1 LSRIAVFDPFSG
13 ASGDMILGAL
23 VDAGAPLA
31 SIQDAVSRL
40 GIAGVRITSRPA
52 ASGAIRGTRVII
64 EATGEHPSRD
74 WRTIRVILEK
84 SALTPPVRDAA
95 LAVFSAL
102 ASAEAE
108 AHGEPI
114 ENVHFHEVGAVD
126 AIVDIVG
133 ACAGLDALGVE
144 QIASSPIAVGSGWVR
159 SDHGLLPVPAP
170 ATAILLA
177 KHRVPI
183 RSDPP
188 GVPQPGEL
196 LTPTGAAILGALA
209 TWHVPAYIPDRLGYG
224 FGTRELPW
232 PNALRLWI
240 GETSRSGAADGEE
253 LLLET
258 NIDDMNPQFYE
269 PLSERLFAAGALD
282 VWLTHATMKKGRP
295 ATVVSA
301 IVPVDR
307 REEVERVFFVEST
320 TIGVRAMPVSRTR
333 APRRFETVTT
343 RWGEVRL
350 KLRGWEGR
358 VTGAMP
364 EYDDCLR
371 LSRASGAPIREI
383 WAEANRLGEVFA
395 GQRWATRSPG
405 ATNRPASSAESDPGD
420 DDRQRRE

>member
-1 LSRIAVFDPFSG
+1 MSRIAVFDPFSG

-23 VDAGAPLA
+23 VDAGVPFA
-31 SIQDAVSRL
+31 SIRDAVSRL
-40 GIAGVRITSRPA
+40 GIEGVHITSEPA
-52 ASGAIRGTRVII
+52 TSGAVRGTRVVV
-64 EATGEHPSRD
+64 EAAVQQPSRD
-74 WRTIRVILEK
+74 WRTIRGLLEE
-84 SALTPPVRDAA
+84 SALAPAVRDAA
-95 LAVFSAL
+95 LNVFSSL

-108 AHGEPI
+108 AHGEPV
-114 ENVHFHEVGAVD
+114 EHVHFHEVGAVD

-144 QIASSPIAVGSGWVR
+144 QVASNPVAVGSGWVR

-177 KHRVPI
+177 AKEIPI
-183 RSDPP
+183 RPDPLSAQ
-188 GVPQPGEL
+188 QPGEL

-209 TWHVPAYIPDRLGYG
+209 TWNVPSYVPDRLGYG

-232 PNALRLWI
+232 PNALRLWV
-240 GETSRSGAADGEE
+240 GETSRAGATEGEE

-258 NIDDMNPQFYE
+258 NIDDMNPQFFE

-282 VWLTHATMKKGRP
+282 VWLTPAMMKKGRP

-301 IVPVDR
+301 LVPANR
-307 REEVERVFFVEST
+307 RDEVERALFVEST
-320 TIGVRAMPVSRTR
+320 TIGVRATLVSRTR

-343 RWGEVRL
+343 RWGDVRL
-350 KLRGWEGR
+350 KLRGWDGH
-358 VTGAMP
+358 VIGAMP
-364 EYDDCLR
+364 EYDDCLQ

-395 GQRWATRSPG
+395 GQRWA
-405 ATNRPASSAESDPGD
+405 E
-420 DDRQRRE
+420 